1 MLQRFKKRMAD
12 VGISKRRYYAIF
24 FLLLVIPLLVV
35 FLLVQSVYI
44 SRLKD
49 NYADNVVRMST
60 NLKNDLDY
68 EFKLMETTARAI
80 LGDKELSFTLSPS
93 QPVDIWKL
101 QERLAEYRGR
111 SSFVDEI
118 YFFSTNNDYVFSDIS
133 SYTYEN
139 LLSRIQ
145 LEDIHSR
152 EQFIDFMVQAS
163 YWDTF
168 RCVNH
173 GFPSTSFICCY
184 HRPGGATNA
193 LIFTVRNSRFLPFV
207 SNALEEHAGNVRI
220 ADGKGYIIFEDDGE
234 TSNKLS
240 ATVSSSLT
248 QYVYSLGI
256 SAGPVITGV
265 TTLNRIWILIVLC
278 TGLFCLATAEV
289 MTQLSLFPIKLLR
302 NNYALDDVIA
312 DNDFDA
318 LSKSIELLQGDIQSL
333 SKCVSS
339 VRSLFIDKLLS
350 AEGDSEAVLKITADN
365 YQFGRNTNIWQVI
378 AAYSMFDSADAL
390 RARLE
395 DEFPAGIKL
404 LIRDRLSNGCTLI
417 LLAYSGA
424 CRLKPETLA
433 SLLAKANI
441 ERAGI
446 SCGCQ
451 RIDDLSIMLGQALEA
466 YESGTSIHEYEP
478 QKSEDAWNALIAHV
492 TNGSAAN
499 IENALTQ
506 YENACRAG
514 DTNVSLFRQN
524 ALICLNAARERLRR
538 EGVSPYMIQID
549 SLPEKLV
556 GSVNEWHITF
566 FETMQ
571 FFLKLI
577 RHDEK
582 THAKTDIDAIIEY
595 ANRSY
600 MNADFTIASM
610 AEQFGLSVPALNNL
624 FKASKGVTAAQ
635 YLSDMK
641 LDIAKNLLTRTD
653 MPVFEIGLK
662 LGYYGQNSFIRRFK
676 QLTNMTP
683 GEYRDMFAEKR

>member
-12 VGISKRRYYAIF
+12 VGISKKRYYAIF
-24 FLLLVIPLLVV
+24 FTLLVIPLLVI

-44 SRLKD
+44 NRLKD

-80 LGDKELSFTLSPS
+80 LGDKELSFSLSPS

-118 YFFSTNNDYVFSDIS
+118 YFFSTQNDYVFSDIS

-145 LEDIHSR
+145 LEDIHSK
-152 EQFIDFMVQAS
+152 EEFIDFMVHAS

-168 RCVNH
+168 CCVNH

-207 SNALEEHAGNVRI
+207 SNALEAHTGNVRI
-220 ADGKGYIIFEDDGE
+220 SDGKGDVIFDGDGE
-234 TSNKLS
+234 KSNKLS

-248 QYVYSLGI
+248 QYVYSLGVCT
-256 SAGPVITGV
+256 GPVITGI
-265 TTLNRIWILIVLC
+265 TTLNRIWILIVIC
-278 TGLFCLATAEV
+278 TGLFCLAIAEI

-365 YQFGRNTNIWQVI
+365 YQFGRNANIWQVI
-378 AAYSMFDSADAL
+378 AAYSMFGDTDVL
-390 RARLE
+390 RAHLE
-395 DEFPAGIKL
+395 DEFPAGIKF
-404 LIRDRLSNGCTLI
+404 LIRDRLSNDCTLI

-424 CRLKPETLA
+424 CTLKLEALS
-433 SLLAKANI
+433 SLLTKANI
-441 ERAGI
+441 QRAGI

-451 RIDDLSIMLGQALEA
+451 RVDDLPIMLGQALET
-466 YESGTSIHEYEP
+466 YESSTSICEYVP
-478 QKSEDAWNALIAHV
+478 QKSNNTWDGLIDHV
-492 TNGSAAN
+492 RNGSAAN
-499 IENALTQ
+499 IESALAQ
-506 YENACRAG
+506 CEKACGAG
-514 DTNVSLFRQN
+514 DSNVCLFREN
-524 ALICLNAARERLRR
+524 ALICLKAARERLKR
-538 EGVSPYMIQID
+538 EDVSPYMIQID

-556 GSVNEWHITF
+556 GSVNEWYTTF

-582 THAKTDIDAIIEY
+582 EQSETDIDAIIEY

-610 AEQFGLSVPALNNL
+610 AEQFRLSVPALNTL
-624 FKASKGVTAAQ
+624 FKTSKGVTAAQ

-641 LDIAKNLLTRTD
+641 LDIAKKLLTKTD

-683 GEYRDMFAEKR
+683 GEYRDMFTEKK